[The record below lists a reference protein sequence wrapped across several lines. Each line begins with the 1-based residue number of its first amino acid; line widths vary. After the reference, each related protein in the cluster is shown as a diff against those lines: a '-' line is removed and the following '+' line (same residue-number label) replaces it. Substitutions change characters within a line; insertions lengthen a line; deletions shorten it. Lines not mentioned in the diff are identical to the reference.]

1 MSQFTHPLN
10 VGWLVTLNS
19 VLCFCFRALF
29 SNMPARWATLDW
41 LHIWY
46 PINNYRTASGCG
58 SRKAQLE
65 SCWSLTGMCKTEE
78 SCGYSFIVLLR
89 KISLIISLMKDLT
102 WCSSLGLFG
111 LWLQRERCEFSA
123 HRLSSLAGSL
133 PRGSSHMPR
142 ELLLHVFFLVSFK
155 AAIVGLPAWCPWTV
169 TPLVLRVVS
178 SKHCLAAHA
187 VFTGYLLWVGQ
198 ECFMTPRTSRSGG
211 TGLVLVLAYGHCP

>member
-1 MSQFTHPLN
+1 
-10 VGWLVTLNS
+10 
-19 VLCFCFRALF
+19 
-29 SNMPARWATLDW
+29 
-41 LHIWY
+41 
-46 PINNYRTASGCG
+46 
-58 SRKAQLE
+58 
-65 SCWSLTGMCKTEE
+65 MCKTEE

-169 TPLVLRVVS
+169 TPLVLRVMS
-178 SKHCLAAHA
+178 SKLFSSPCSLYWLPPLSGPRM
-187 VFTGYLLWVGQ
+187 FYDTLYLQKW
-198 ECFMTPRTSRSGG
+198 EHWTCSNR
-211 TGLVLVLAYGHCP
+211 